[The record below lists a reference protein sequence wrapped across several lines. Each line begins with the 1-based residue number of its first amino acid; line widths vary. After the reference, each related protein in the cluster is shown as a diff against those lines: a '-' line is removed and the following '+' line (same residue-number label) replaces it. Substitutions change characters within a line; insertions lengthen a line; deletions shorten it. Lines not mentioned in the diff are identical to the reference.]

1 MVRTE
6 LIPITWNP
14 KLYHTIDNQ
23 QSNNHLEM
31 IRSNVNGWIS
41 LFQQFFDQC
50 NNALAHCM
58 YVSVWKRRT
67 IEQFKSYYIQRWMVN
82 VRSFIGRCITAKW
95 MKKQNCEI
103 TMRMGQ
109 MYVRTKHI
117 EYGAKRFFFYR
128 FTDLFFLF
136 SFYHSYHLRYAK
148 YRKFNRNVCTSLWLM
163 I

>member
-1 MVRTE
+1 MNEISFFVWWIVRTE

-117 EYGAKRFFFYR
+117 EYGAKRFFF
-128 FTDLFFLF
+128 L
-136 SFYHSYHLRYAK
+136 SFYRSFLPL
-148 YRKFNRNVCTSLWLM
+148 FVLPLVSLE
-163 I
+163 ICKVPKV